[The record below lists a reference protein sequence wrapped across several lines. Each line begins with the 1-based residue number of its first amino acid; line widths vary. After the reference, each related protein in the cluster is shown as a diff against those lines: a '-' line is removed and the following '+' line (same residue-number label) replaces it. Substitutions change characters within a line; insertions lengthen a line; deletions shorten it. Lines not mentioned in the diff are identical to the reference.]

1 MKIKVKQNFYD
12 RENDL
17 ALREK
22 GAETVCPFCGY
33 DPTGSA
39 KKHPMALRPE
49 SILNGRYILGRVL
62 GQGGFGITYI
72 AQDYQTKET
81 FGYLVFISESGL
93 QYDDLWVNVS
103 GLDKTFLA
111 STAQIVDGEVKGMRY
126 GAQQGKRR
134 VMIREKND
142 RLLYQDIVEIRAGE
156 DTIIKFK
163 D

>member
-1 MKIKVKQNFYD
+1 MKKFFCALSLFSCLLLTSCSANSYK
-12 RENDL
+12 L
-17 ALREK
+17 AK
-22 GAETVCPFCGY
+22 
-33 DPTGSA
+33 
-39 KKHPMALRPE
+39 
-49 SILNGRYILGRVL
+49 
-62 GQGGFGITYI
+62 
-72 AQDYQTKET
+72 DYQTKET

-134 VMIREKND
+134 VMIREKNE

-163 D
+163 TLLCWSVQ